1 MADERHDCDERS
13 IDFVGDDVLP
23 DRAVCSCGRTW
34 ELRKDDSG
42 KPTGW
47 RMTRY
52 GGEA

>member
-1 MADERHDCDERS
+1 MDEDRHTCDERS
-13 IDFVGDDVLP
+13 IDFIGEPMP
-23 DRAVCSCGRTW
+23 DRAECSCGRTW